1 VFFRRSALIAFRI
14 ILIAHLLGLAFGMG
28 GASTIDAILLIAA
41 RREKVTRELVE
52 VIHVA
57 AGLRAYPE
65 TRNGRKNLPLLCGI

>member
-1 VFFRRSALIAFRI
+1 
-14 ILIAHLLGLAFGMG
+14 MG